1 MFRKLTIADVSQTL
15 FCDECDEIKDSDEVY
30 TDDDRITTTYGS
42 YTKTTGECLQRCKT
56 CDNEIEITYDL

>member
-1 MFRKLTIADVSQTL
+1 MFYELTSNDVYTVL
-15 FCDECDEIKDSDEVY
+15 FCDECDEIKTYDEVY

-56 CDNEIEITYDL
+56 CDNEIQISEEI